1 MNPVGA
7 GVDVAAVAGVDVAAG
22 DGACP
27 HAAIT
32 SEAAKR
38 LRAPVVEMDRHL
50 VVELPVIPAP
60 FQPCLRARGSSLRE
74 SRESCR
80 ILVAVSRTVNL
91 SVNYD
96 PSD

>member
-1 MNPVGA
+1 MYSPRKPTEPLNGETTPTLTSPVNPVGA

-27 HAAIT
+27 HATIT

-60 FQPCLRARGSSLRE
+60 FQPCLRARGSS
-74 SRESCR
+74 
-80 ILVAVSRTVNL
+80 
-91 SVNYD
+91 
-96 PSD
+96 